1 MRSRLPLRAI
11 ALLFIVAPAQGFC
24 VPARA
29 TTTVTLHLPRS
40 EHRRKRLAASPVD
53 ADSTAR
59 NEIRNI
65 VNDVSRQTLSS
76 LVSQSDLKQIYNEL
90 FFERSSVLFNDET
103 YQQYK
108 KYWSKAEIRLRQEDK
123 RTLSDLLGEEA
134 TSRILNSIRGDE
146 GGVSL
151 SYDAQSVRTFLES
164 DAINSLF
171 TKLLYDAIFEFTI
184 NFDILGNAISKL
196 PMLGPVR
203 QQVLKESKRQMDRT
217 LGPLLQR
224 FLSSYTR
231 IAIGQTLDF
240 VISAENSS
248 AFGKANA
255 RLVEYLLK
263 QKTLA
268 DFIPEDTV
276 LVDWREE
283 SWKYLA
289 EIEDNESAKEDLR
302 KILEQSIDFTYDAL
316 GDKCIQDSGL
326 DVNEILDSSP
336 TLERG
341 LVSFWERCKESASS
355 NPKVFE

>member
-1 MRSRLPLRAI
+1 MRS
-11 ALLFIVAPAQGFC
+11 
-24 VPARA
+24 
-29 TTTVTLHLPRS
+29 
-40 EHRRKRLAASPVD
+40 RRKRLAASSVD
-53 ADSTAR
+53 EDSTSR

-76 LVSQSDLKQIYNEL
+76 LLSQSDAKQIYNEL
-90 FFERSSVLFNDET
+90 FFERDPSSSSVLFNDET

-108 KYWSKAEIRLRQEDK
+108 KYWSKVETRLRQEDK

-134 TSRILNSIRGDE
+134 TSRILNTIRGDE

-151 SYDAQSVRTFLES
+151 SYDAQTVRTFLES

-203 QQVLKESKRQMDRT
+203 NQVLKESKKQMDRT

-289 EIEDNESAKEDLR
+289 KIEENESAKEDLR
-302 KILEQSIDFTYDAL
+302 KILEQSLEFTYDAL
-316 GDKCIQDSGL
+316 GDKCVQDSGL

-336 TLERG
+336 TLERS
-341 LVSFWERCKESASS
+341 LVSFWERCKDSASS

>member
-1 MRSRLPLRAI
+1 M
-11 ALLFIVAPAQGFC
+11 
-24 VPARA
+24 
-29 TTTVTLHLPRS
+29 TLHLPRS

-164 DAINSLF
+164 DAINSYFVPL
-171 TKLLYDAIFEFTI
+171 TA
-184 NFDILGNAISKL
+184 NL
-196 PMLGPVR
+196 PLPS
-203 QQVLKESKRQMDRT
+203 VLHVT
-217 LGPLLQR
+217 H
-224 FLSSYTR
+224 T
-231 IAIGQTLDF
+231 
-240 VISAENSS
+240 
-248 AFGKANA
+248 
-255 RLVEYLLK
+255 
-263 QKTLA
+263 
-268 DFIPEDTV
+268 
-276 LVDWREE
+276 
-283 SWKYLA
+283 
-289 EIEDNESAKEDLR
+289 
-302 KILEQSIDFTYDAL
+302 
-316 GDKCIQDSGL
+316 
-326 DVNEILDSSP
+326 
-336 TLERG
+336 
-341 LVSFWERCKESASS
+341 
-355 NPKVFE
+355 